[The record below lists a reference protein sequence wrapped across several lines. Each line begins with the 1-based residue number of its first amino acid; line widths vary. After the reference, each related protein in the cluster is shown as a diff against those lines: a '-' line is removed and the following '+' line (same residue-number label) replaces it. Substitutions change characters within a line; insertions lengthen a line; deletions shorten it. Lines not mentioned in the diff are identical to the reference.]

1 MFLVLNGMGIK
12 DKLGPL
18 ALQPVTYTRFF
29 YTRFFSLSSDLLI
42 NGFSLG
48 LRKPACNMQMRD
60 KSGISEHEQHWPLK
74 GLARLAV
81 CSSSGLEGVSGG
93 N

>member
-18 ALQPVTYTRFF
+18 ALQPPISLISYIW
-29 YTRFFSLSSDLLI
+29 FSSLGSDLLI

-48 LRKPACNMQMRD
+48 PREPTCNMEMRD
-60 KSGISEHEQHWPLK
+60 
-74 GLARLAV
+74 
-81 CSSSGLEGVSGG
+81 
-93 N
+93 

>member
-48 LRKPACNMQMRD
+48 LRESTCNMEMKD
-60 KSGISEHEQHWPLK
+60 
-74 GLARLAV
+74 
-81 CSSSGLEGVSGG
+81 
-93 N
+93 